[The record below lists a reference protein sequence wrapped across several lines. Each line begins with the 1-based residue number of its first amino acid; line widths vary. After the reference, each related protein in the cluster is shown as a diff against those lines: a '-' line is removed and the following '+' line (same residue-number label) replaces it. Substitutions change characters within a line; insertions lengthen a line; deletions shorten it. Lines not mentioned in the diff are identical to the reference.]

1 MEYLI
6 VFIITFINS
15 ASISIKMNR
24 KIEEVLPIVVIGII
38 LVIYILG
45 LFNNLALGVNIVELI
60 TTISLIHIIMQIKN
74 KKQKII
80 RNIITPGIVIY
91 LMYIM
96 INIILNKGRILE
108 KYDSFNHW
116 ALITKNM
123 YLYNGYGMM
132 EKSIVNFNE
141 YPPFTAIF
149 QYLFLKIKGEYAED
163 TIIIAQNILYFS
175 MIMPLFRNID
185 WQGKIKNLNLLIPTV
200 IFIPMIFYKDFY
212 TEILV
217 DGFIGI
223 LFALGLY
230 TIYKKENDQRY
241 RYIMIGSYS
250 IALALIKNT
259 GIVFASTILIV
270 ETISLLKEKDKLRGI
285 LIISILV
292 LLIIGSWWA
301 KILINKGNLNWKD
314 KESIYIKEGQEESR
328 NEVIHHFANEIIEP
342 TRPITVRNLSL
353 LMCFTIYITYSIF
366 LYKKIKAYRLKSI
379 LITMIMTTVLY
390 VMNMLVVYLTLFE
403 QEETQIL
410 SSFNRYAS
418 TMLLSGF
425 FLNTIILCDIIEFKT
440 YYLSLIVTLLLFF
453 LPIEDISSMYI
464 HAREYNVAVMARRNE
479 YGKIKKYKNLF
490 NETDKIYLVTDR
502 LSDYKFAMAI
512 SKYELMPILIGNDD
526 GTDFNKNLKDE
537 LMDNY
542 TYIYILKENN
552 QFNKIFESTFGE
564 KIEFESDSLYKI
576 NKKNDNIEV
585 EKILLNDIF
594 ELMVFE

>member
-259 GIVFASTILIV
+259 GIVFASIILIV

-285 LIISILV
+285 LIISIL
-292 LLIIGSWWA
+292 
-301 KILINKGNLNWKD
+301 
-314 KESIYIKEGQEESR
+314 
-328 NEVIHHFANEIIEP
+328 
-342 TRPITVRNLSL
+342 
-353 LMCFTIYITYSIF
+353 
-366 LYKKIKAYRLKSI
+366 
-379 LITMIMTTVLY
+379 
-390 VMNMLVVYLTLFE
+390 
-403 QEETQIL
+403 
-410 SSFNRYAS
+410 
-418 TMLLSGF
+418 
-425 FLNTIILCDIIEFKT
+425 
-440 YYLSLIVTLLLFF
+440 
-453 LPIEDISSMYI
+453 
-464 HAREYNVAVMARRNE
+464 
-479 YGKIKKYKNLF
+479 
-490 NETDKIYLVTDR
+490 
-502 LSDYKFAMAI
+502 
-512 SKYELMPILIGNDD
+512 
-526 GTDFNKNLKDE
+526 
-537 LMDNY
+537 
-542 TYIYILKENN
+542 
-552 QFNKIFESTFGE
+552 
-564 KIEFESDSLYKI
+564 
-576 NKKNDNIEV
+576 
-585 EKILLNDIF
+585 
-594 ELMVFE
+594 